1 MSAIIRVEDI
11 GKKYIIGHSR
21 MNGEQRFNEQLSE
34 WGRAVCRRLRHPFS
48 PDNVGMDLE
57 EFWALRHIDFEV
69 RQGDRIGL
77 IGRNG
82 SGKSTLL
89 KVLSRITAPSEGRVR
104 IAGRVA
110 SLLEVGTGFH
120 PDLTGRENIFLNGA
134 ILGMTKKEIRKKFDE
149 IVDFSGVERFLDT
162 PVKRYSSGMYVR
174 LAFSV
179 AAHLEPEILIVD
191 EVLAVGDSEFQKKCI
206 GKMEDISQSEGRTI
220 LFVSHNMGAVQM
232 LCNRGVMLRNG
243 QLVFDGEIGE
253 AVRLYTEDHK
263 QLEHVPL
270 SERRDRCG
278 DGFIRFTGY
287 TLFNGDGEETN
298 TIQLGTP
305 VVIETRFECEEA
317 CSGDIQIE
325 TGFSPVGGL
334 NTMRVTL
341 RDLGV
346 QPSFRKGENRVTFTI
361 PKFPLAPG
369 RYSLNLYASRS
380 NETCDDV
387 RFAGPLQVMPGAFNN
402 PARINDETHCL
413 FLTEYSAVCETP

>member
-1 MSAIIRVEDI
+1 
-11 GKKYIIGHSR
+11 
-21 MNGEQRFNEQLSE
+21 
-34 WGRAVCRRLRHPFS
+34 
-48 PDNVGMDLE
+48 
-57 EFWALRHIDFEV
+57 
-69 RQGDRIGL
+69 
-77 IGRNG
+77 
-82 SGKSTLL
+82 
-89 KVLSRITAPSEGRVR
+89 
-104 IAGRVA
+104 
-110 SLLEVGTGFH
+110 
-120 PDLTGRENIFLNGA
+120 
-134 ILGMTKKEIRKKFDE
+134 
-149 IVDFSGVERFLDT
+149 
-162 PVKRYSSGMYVR
+162 
-174 LAFSV
+174 
-179 AAHLEPEILIVD
+179 
-191 EVLAVGDSEFQKKCI
+191 
-206 GKMEDISQSEGRTI
+206 
-220 LFVSHNMGAVQM
+220 MGAVQM

-305 VVIETRFECEEA
+305 AVIETRFECEEA

-346 QPSFRKGENRVTFTI
+346 QPSFRKGGNRVTFTI

>member
-1 MSAIIRVEDI
+1 MKSWI
-11 GKKYIIGHSR
+11 
-21 MNGEQRFNEQLSE
+21 
-34 WGRAVCRRLRHPFS
+34 S
-48 PDNVGMDLE
+48 P
-57 EFWALRHIDFEV
+57 
-69 RQGDRIGL
+69 
-77 IGRNG
+77 
-82 SGKSTLL
+82 
-89 KVLSRITAPSEGRVR
+89 
-104 IAGRVA
+104 
-110 SLLEVGTGFH
+110 
-120 PDLTGRENIFLNGA
+120 
-134 ILGMTKKEIRKKFDE
+134 
-149 IVDFSGVERFLDT
+149 GVERFLDT

-191 EVLAVGDSEFQKKCI
+191 EVLAVGDSKFQKKCI
-206 GKMEDISQSEGRTI
+206 GKKEDISQSEGRTI

-305 VVIETRFECEEA
+305 AVIETRFECEEA

-334 NTMRVTL
+334 NHHARDVARPRRPAL
-341 RDLGV
+341 FPEGGKPRDLHDPEISAGPR
-346 QPSFRKGENRVTFTI
+346 QI
-361 PKFPLAPG
+361 LAQ
-369 RYSLNLYASRS
+369 S
-380 NETCDDV
+380 V
-387 RFAGPLQVMPGAFNN
+387 RFAEQ
-402 PARINDETHCL
+402 
-413 FLTEYSAVCETP
+413 